1 MALFNANIVKK
12 AMCDDT
18 ITQNF
23 LLSARVYF
31 WQRVACWAIMC
42 ECRKITVKHIYY
54 YNVDLFVDFRQV
66 IFVAKC
72 HKLKPFMSQKTGDE
86 ITR

>member
-31 WQRVACWAIMC
+31 WA
-42 ECRKITVKHIYY
+42 ESGLLGH
-54 YNVDLFVDFRQV
+54 NVR
-66 IFVAKC
+66 
-72 HKLKPFMSQKTGDE
+72 M
-86 ITR
+86 